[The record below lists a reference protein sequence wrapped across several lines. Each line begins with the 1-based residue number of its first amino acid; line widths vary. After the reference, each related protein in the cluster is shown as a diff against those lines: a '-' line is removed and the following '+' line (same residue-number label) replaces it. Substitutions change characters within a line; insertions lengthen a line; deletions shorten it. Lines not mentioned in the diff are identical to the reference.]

1 MESFNIAIIG
11 AIGVGKSTFVQRI
24 LGLSR
29 PPISTASS
37 VRIVVDSA
45 AYMICLLEL
54 DLDSFELN
62 TPHPIQWPKQI
73 NGHIVPRVDAALVL
87 YDVTNKDTIRELPQ
101 TLGTFNE
108 QPRYRAH
115 PTCRR
120 RREAKGDAITWCS
133 GTRVQL

>member
-1 MESFNIAIIG
+1 MDSYNIAIIG

-37 VRIVVDSA
+37 VRISVDSA
-45 AYMICLLEL
+45 SYMITLLEL

-62 TPHPIQWPKQI
+62 TPQPIQWPKQI

-101 TLGTFNE
+101 TLGMFDERSRRDGGWE
-108 QPRYRAH
+108 QTE
-115 PTCRR
+115 TCLRSV
-120 RREAKGDAITWCS
+120 APVSVVDWG
-133 GTRVQL
+133 

>member
-1 MESFNIAIIG
+1 MESYNIAIIG

-37 VRIVVDSA
+37 VRISVDSA
-45 AYMICLLEL
+45 SYMITLLEL

-62 TPHPIQWPKQI
+62 TPQPIQWPKQI

-101 TLGTFNE
+101 TLGMLNQHF
-108 QPRYRAH
+108 PREWRLRSRPIRACIAYY
-115 PTCRR
+115 PVSV
-120 RREAKGDAITWCS
+120 ADWG
-133 GTRVQL
+133 